1 MTLTQRFQIE
11 DILAQDHHGVVFAAV
26 DGETGRHVALRR
38 FFPFGSDG
46 GGLQPEE
53 RAAYDIGVK
62 RLAEVVHPALRA
74 VVTGGCDPVDGM
86 PYLVTEWVEGS
97 TLSKLLQQGLLTV
110 ESAIVLMDQALE
122 VSELL
127 SQVLAEDEVWV
138 ETAPSAI
145 VVGGGESDRGI
156 TFWISPFRWLSTEET
171 RPGLMPLVE
180 LLDEAMGWK
189 SGSVSDDAGGGL
201 GSWRNWLAANARK
214 VTLAEA
220 RAALATA
227 TKGGQVASSA
237 PVIARKVPPAKSAV
251 AHRPIIT
258 AKPQT
263 SWVGKAVIAVLV
275 LTALGLGGLLYYQK
289 QQQKTKTAAVAVE
302 PESPD
307 KPKKPASSEKP
318 APLPKASTP
327 EKPAPASAPEKPTP
341 PTPPTPPADEA
352 SRLAAANARA
362 EELSSQ
368 KAKALEAQ
376 AQQTKAAEAKN
387 GVFEPKDLELVALQ
401 KGQPVKIE
409 GVLMGIGE
417 SNSKKTGYLRFT
429 TDLNPN
435 FVEGKFD
442 KPTTDPG
449 LQDEALKALVGK
461 RIRLSGTVE
470 VTQLNRVRRVQID
483 FPNRAAIE
491 ILP

>member
-1 MTLTQRFQIE
+1 M
-11 DILAQDHHGVVFAAV
+11 VFAAV

-86 PYLVTEWVEGS
+86 PFLVTEWVEGS
-97 TLSKLLQQGLLTV
+97 SLSKLLLQGSLTV

-189 SGSVSDDAGGGL
+189 AGSVSDNAGGGL
-201 GSWRNWLAANARK
+201 GSWRNWLMANARK
-214 VTLAEA
+214 ATLAEA
-220 RAALATA
+220 RAALVSS
-227 TKGGQVASSA
+227 TKSGQVASSA
-237 PVIARKVPPAKSAV
+237 PATARKVPPAKSAV
-251 AHRPIIT
+251 AHRPMLT

-289 QQQKTKTAAVAVE
+289 QQKKTEIAAAAVQ

-307 KPKKPASSEKP
+307 KPRKAATPEKSTP
-318 APLPKASTP
+318 QEKASTP
-327 EKPAPASAPEKPTP
+327 EKAAVASAPEKPTP
-341 PTPPTPPADEA
+341 PSRPADEA

-401 KGQPVKIE
+401 KGKPVKIE

-429 TDLNPN
+429 TDLNPK

-442 KPTTDPG
+442 KPTNDPG

-470 VTQLNRVRRVQID
+470 VTQLNRVRRVQVD

>member
-86 PYLVTEWVEGS
+86 PFLVTEWVEGS
-97 TLSKLLQQGLLTV
+97 TLSKLLEQGLLTV
-110 ESAIVLMDQALE
+110 ESAVVLMNQALE

-180 LLDEAMGWK
+180 LLDEVMGWK
-189 SGSVSDDAGGGL
+189 AGSVSNDAAGGL

-214 VTLAEA
+214 ATLAEA

-227 TKGGQVASSA
+227 TKGGQVASA
-237 PVIARKVPPAKSAV
+237 VPAAARKGPPAKSAV
-251 AHRPIIT
+251 AHRPIIVT
-258 AKPQT
+258 KPQS

-289 QQQKTKTAAVAVE
+289 QQKKEPETAAATAPAE
-302 PESPD
+302 KKE
-307 KPKKPASSEKP
+307 KPKKADSPGKS
-318 APLPKASTP
+318 KASDKTPTP
-327 EKPAPASAPEKPTP
+327 EKPAPATA
-341 PTPPTPPADEA
+341 PADEA
-352 SRLAAANARA
+352 SRLAAANALA
-362 EELSSQ
+362 AELSSQ

-376 AQQTKAAEAKN
+376 AQQAKAAEAKN

-401 KGQPVKIE
+401 KGKSVKIE
-409 GVLMGIGE
+409 GVLMGVGE

-442 KPTTDPG
+442 KPSNDPG

-470 VTQLNRVRRVQID
+470 VTQLNKVRRIQVD

-491 ILP
+491 VLP

>member
-1 MTLTQRFQIE
+1 M
-11 DILAQDHHGVVFAAV
+11 

-62 RLAEVVHPALRA
+62 RLAEVVHPSLRA

-97 TLSKLLQQGLLTV
+97 TLSRLLEQGLLTV

-127 SQVLAEDEVWV
+127 SQMLAEDEVWV

-180 LLDEAMGWK
+180 LLDEVMGWK
-189 SGSVSDDAGGGL
+189 AGSVSDDAGGGL

-214 VTLAEA
+214 ATLAAA

-227 TKGGQVASSA
+227 TKGGQATSSVPA
-237 PVIARKVPPAKSAV
+237 TARKGPPAKSAV
-251 AHRPIIT
+251 VHRPMIT
-258 AKPQT
+258 ARPQS

-275 LTALGLGGLLYYQK
+275 LTALGLGGLLYFQK
-289 QQQKTKTAAVAVE
+289 QQKKTETAAMAVQ

-307 KPKKPASSEKP
+307 KTKKAPKPEKSEP
-318 APLPKASTP
+318 PEKASTP
-327 EKPAPASAPEKPTP
+327 EKPADASAPEKPAP
-341 PTPPTPPADEA
+341 ATPPADEA
-352 SRLAAANARA
+352 SRLAAANALA
-362 EELSSQ
+362 AELSSQ

-376 AQQTKAAEAKN
+376 SQQAKAAEAKN

-401 KGQPVKIE
+401 KGKSVKIE

-429 TDLNPN
+429 TDLNPD

-442 KPTTDPG
+442 KPTNDPG
-449 LQDEALKALVGK
+449 LQDDALKALVGK

-470 VTQLNRVRRVQID
+470 VTQLNKVRRIQVD